1 MEKFNILSALKKQLQ
16 LIKEANMRYLYIC
29 YVISALFGGM
39 IPIISVFYA
48 KLIIDVIQGSKDQ
61 QELIMRVIVLTVT
74 SIICFSVKTM
84 VGGYAESKYIRLR
97 QNEFNRCAMFYH
109 EVDYKYI
116 EDSRFQ
122 DHVNV
127 GFQALESDGVGF
139 QHVYHMLGILAADF
153 ISIIIFFILISQ
165 FSIWIGIIC
174 VLATV
179 MITWINRSISNYAH
193 LREDDKAKAFRQSY
207 YFNNTCSDFTYGKD
221 IRVFELK
228 FPLLKIYQDKSKQ
241 YIRVIREIEDKK
253 LRIGLMELAVLLIQ
267 DVLSYYLIVQGFFN
281 GRLDLASVSL
291 YLSAVVGFTT
301 IMRTFSENLSIMLT
315 DLKLSSTYFEMITDQ
330 SYYSEDQGRNALDEE
345 IPIEIEFKNVSF
357 RYPNT
362 ERYILKDF
370 NFKIHAK
377 EKLAIVGTNGAGK
390 TTIVKLICGLFEPE
404 SGEILINGI
413 SMKEFCKQ
421 EYYKMFSAVFQD
433 FEIYA
438 GTILEN
444 VIGNDIDESSKK
456 RGKMCLNR
464 VGLKEKIESLPS
476 GYDTPLVKSIDPE
489 GVDLSGGQKQKIA
502 IARALYKNGNVVILD
517 EPTSALDALAEADIY
532 QSFDDLVSN
541 KTAIYISHRL
551 SSTKFCDKIA
561 FFDENGLQEYGTHE
575 ELMALKKG
583 YYHMFEVQGQYYQEG
598 VEKDGRKEC
607 FA

>member
-1 MEKFNILSALKKQLQ
+1 
-16 LIKEANMRYLYIC
+16 
-29 YVISALFGGM
+29 
-39 IPIISVFYA
+39 
-48 KLIIDVIQGSKDQ
+48 
-61 QELIMRVIVLTVT
+61 
-74 SIICFSVKTM
+74 
-84 VGGYAESKYIRLR
+84 
-97 QNEFNRCAMFYH
+97 
-109 EVDYKYI
+109 
-116 EDSRFQ
+116 
-122 DHVNV
+122 
-127 GFQALESDGVGF
+127 
-139 QHVYHMLGILAADF
+139 
-153 ISIIIFFILISQ
+153 
-165 FSIWIGIIC
+165 
-174 VLATV
+174 
-179 MITWINRSISNYAH
+179 
-193 LREDDKAKAFRQSY
+193 
-207 YFNNTCSDFTYGKD
+207 
-221 IRVFELK
+221 
-228 FPLLKIYQDKSKQ
+228 
-241 YIRVIREIEDKK
+241 
-253 LRIGLMELAVLLIQ
+253 
-267 DVLSYYLIVQGFFN
+267 
-281 GRLDLASVSL
+281 RLDLASVSL

>member
-1 MEKFNILSALKKQLQ
+1 MNKFSILSTLKKQLQ
-16 LIKEANMRYLYIC
+16 LIKEVKMSYLYLC
-29 YVISALFGGM
+29 YALSAIFGGM

-48 KLIIDVIQGSKDQ
+48 KLIIDVIQGSKNE
-61 QELIMRVIVLTVT
+61 QELIIRVVVLTMASV
-74 SIICFSVKTM
+74 ICFSIKTM
-84 VGGYAESKYIRLR
+84 IGGFAGSKYIRLR
-97 QNEFNRCAMFYH
+97 QNEFNRCARLYH
-109 EVDYKYI
+109 DVDYKYI

-127 GFQALESDGVGF
+127 GFRALESDGRGF
-139 QHVYHMLGILAADF
+139 QHVYSMLGILAADF
-153 ISIIIFFILISQ
+153 VSIVLFFVLISQ

-174 VLATV
+174 IVAAC
-179 MITWINRSISNYAH
+179 MITWINRSISNYA
-193 LREDDKAKAFRQSY
+193 LTKEDDEARAFRQAN
-207 YFNNTCSDFTYGKD
+207 YFNNTCSDFAYGKD

-241 YIRVIREIEDKK
+241 YVQVIREIEDKK
-253 LRIGLMELAVLLIQ
+253 LKIGFFELAVLLIQ
-267 DVLSYYLIVQGFFN
+267 DAISYYLIVQGFFQ
-281 GRLDLASVSL
+281 GQLSLASVSL
-291 YLSAVVGFTT
+291 YLSVVVGFTT
-301 IMRTFSENLSIMLT
+301 IMRTFSENLSIMMT
-315 DLKLSSTYFEMITDQ
+315 DLKLSSTYFEMVMDQ
-330 SYYSEDQGRNALDEE
+330 SYYSENTGRMAFDKET
-345 IPIEIEFKNVSF
+345 PIEIEFKNVSF

-362 ERYILKDF
+362 KRYILKDF

-413 SMKEFCKQ
+413 KASEFCKQ

-438 GTILEN
+438 GSILEN
-444 VIGNDIDESSKK
+444 VIGNDTDESSKE
-456 RGKMCLNR
+456 RGRMCLKR
-464 VGLKEKIESLPS
+464 VGLEETIESLPH
-476 GYDTPLVKSIDPE
+476 GYDTSLVKSIDPK
-489 GVDLSGGQKQKIA
+489 GVDLSGGQKQKVA

-517 EPTSALDALAEADIY
+517 EPTSALDALAEAEIY

-583 YYHMFEVQGQYYQEG
+583 YYHMFEVQGQYYQKGEAKN
-598 VEKDGRKEC
+598 ERKEC
-607 FA
+607 LA

>member
-1 MEKFNILSALKKQLQ
+1 
-16 LIKEANMRYLYIC
+16 
-29 YVISALFGGM
+29 
-39 IPIISVFYA
+39 
-48 KLIIDVIQGSKDQ
+48 
-61 QELIMRVIVLTVT
+61 
-74 SIICFSVKTM
+74 M

-109 EVDYKYI
+109 DVDYKYI

-193 LREDDKAKAFRQSY
+193 LREDDKAKAFRQSH